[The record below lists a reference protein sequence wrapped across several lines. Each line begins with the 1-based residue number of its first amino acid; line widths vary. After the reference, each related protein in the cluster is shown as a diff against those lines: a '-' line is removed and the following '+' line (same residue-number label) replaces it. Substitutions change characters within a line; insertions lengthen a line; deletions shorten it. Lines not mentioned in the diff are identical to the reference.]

1 MESLILG
8 ISDDSMSGTFVMMH
22 GMTGTSAKM
31 EPLAKQLVPDG
42 WDIFCPEA
50 KIPHPTSGGF
60 AWWLRSED
68 PTEPLGPN
76 ALLEVK
82 NSVLDVISE
91 IPDGPIIVGGF
102 SQGAAIAS
110 AMLEYDI
117 QSRIKGLVLL
127 GTKTVRP
134 EELREILPFLKPRK
148 VVWMHGSRDHLVPM
162 EQGIEHIEIFE
173 QADWEVTK
181 LEHEKGHMVNLN
193 QLNELKSTIQSMAD
207 S

>member
-1 MESLILG
+1 
-8 ISDDSMSGTFVMMH
+8 MSGTFVMMH

-31 EPLAKQLVPDG
+31 EPLAKQLAPNG
-42 WDIFCPEA
+42 WDIFCPVA
-50 KIPHPTSGGF
+50 KIPHPTRGGF

-68 PTEPLGPN
+68 PTEPLGTN

-82 NSVLDVISE
+82 NSVIDVISE
-91 IPDGPIIVGGF
+91 IPEGPIIVGGF

-134 EELREILPFLKPRK
+134 DELREILPFLKPRK
-148 VVWMHGSRDHLVPM
+148 VVWMHGSRDHMVPM

-181 LEHEKGHMVNLN
+181 LKHEKGHMVNLN
-193 QLNELKSTIQSMAD
+193 QLNELKLTIQSMAD

>member
-1 MESLILG
+1 
-8 ISDDSMSGTFVMMH
+8 MSGTFVMMH

-31 EPLAKQLVPDG
+31 EPLAKQLVPNG

-50 KIPHPTSGGF
+50 KIPHPTRGGF

-134 EELREILPFLKPRK
+134 DELREILPFLKPRK

-193 QLNELKSTIQSMAD
+193 QLNELKLTIQSMAD
-207 S
+207 T

>member
-1 MESLILG
+1 
-8 ISDDSMSGTFVMMH
+8 MSGTFVMMH

-31 EPLAKQLVPDG
+31 EPLAKQLVPEG

-50 KIPHPTSGGF
+50 KIPHPTRGGF

>member
-1 MESLILG
+1 MVSLILG
-8 ISDDSMSGTFVMMH
+8 TSNDSMSGTFVMMH

-31 EPLAKQLVPDG
+31 EPLAKQLAPNG

-50 KIPHPTSGGF
+50 KIPHPTRGGF

-127 GTKTVRP
+127 GKKTVRP
-134 EELREILPFLKPRK
+134 DELREILPFLKPRK
-148 VVWMHGSRDHLVPM
+148 VVWMHGSRDHLVPI

-193 QLNELKSTIQSMAD
+193 QLNELKLTIQSMAD
-207 S
+207 G

>member
-1 MESLILG
+1 
-8 ISDDSMSGTFVMMH
+8 MSGTFVMMH

-31 EPLAKQLVPDG
+31 EPLAKQLVPKG
-42 WDIFCPEA
+42 WKIFCPEA
-50 KIPHPTSGGF
+50 KIPHPTRGGF
-60 AWWLRSED
+60 AWWLRSEE
-68 PTEPLGPN
+68 PTEPLGTD
-76 ALLEVK
+76 ALLDVK
-82 NSVLDVISE
+82 NSIQKLISE
-91 IPDGPIIVGGF
+91 IPEGPIIVGGF

-134 EELREILPFLKPRK
+134 DELREILPFLKPRK
-148 VVWMHGSRDHLVPM
+148 VVWMHGSRDHLVPI

-181 LEHEKGHMVNLN
+181 LKHEKGHMVNLN
-193 QLNELKSTIQSMAD
+193 QLDELKLIIQSTVSYTHLTLPTKA
-207 S
+207 

>member
-1 MESLILG
+1 VESLILG

-50 KIPHPTSGGF
+50 KIPHPTRGGF

-134 EELREILPFLKPRK
+134 EELRGILPFLKPRK

>member
-1 MESLILG
+1 
-8 ISDDSMSGTFVMMH
+8 MSGTFVMMH

-50 KIPHPTSGGF
+50 KIPHPTRGGF

-148 VVWMHGSRDHLVPM
+148 VVWMHGSSDHLVPM

>member
-1 MESLILG
+1 MELLILG
-8 ISDDSMSGTFVMMH
+8 ISNDNMSGTFVMMH

-31 EPLAKQLVPDG
+31 QPLAQQLAPNG

-50 KIPHPTSGGF
+50 KIPHPTRGGF

-68 PTEPLGPN
+68 PTEPLGLN

-82 NSVLDVISE
+82 NSVLDVISK

-134 EELREILPFLKPRK
+134 DELREILPFLKPRK
-148 VVWMHGSRDHLVPM
+148 VVWMHGSRDHLVPI

-193 QLNELKSTIQSMAD
+193 QLNELKLTIQSMAD

>member
-1 MESLILG
+1 MVSLILG

-50 KIPHPTSGGF
+50 KIPHPTRGGF

>member
-1 MESLILG
+1 MELLIPG
-8 ISDDSMSGTFVMMH
+8 ISNDNMSGTFVMMH

-31 EPLAKQLVPDG
+31 EPLAKQLVPKG
-42 WDIFCPEA
+42 WKIFCPEA
-50 KIPHPTSGGF
+50 KIPHPTRGGF

-127 GTKTVRP
+127 GTKSVRP
-134 EELREILPFLKPRK
+134 DELREILPFLKPRK
-148 VVWMHGSRDHLVPM
+148 VVWMHGSRDHLVPI

-173 QADWEVTK
+173 LADWEVTK
-181 LEHEKGHMVNLN
+181 LKHEKGHMVNLN
-193 QLNELKSTIQSMAD
+193 QLNELKLIIQSMAD

>member
-1 MESLILG
+1 VESLILG
-8 ISDDSMSGTFVMMH
+8 ISDDSMSGNFVMMH

-50 KIPHPTSGGF
+50 KIPHPTRGGF

>member
-1 MESLILG
+1 
-8 ISDDSMSGTFVMMH
+8 MMH

-50 KIPHPTSGGF
+50 KIPHPTRGGF

-134 EELREILPFLKPRK
+134 EELRETLPFLKPRK

>member
-1 MESLILG
+1 MELLILG
-8 ISDDSMSGTFVMMH
+8 ISNDNMSGTFVMMH

-31 EPLAKQLVPDG
+31 EPLAKQLVPNG

-50 KIPHPTSGGF
+50 KIPHPTRGGF

-134 EELREILPFLKPRK
+134 DELREILPFLKPRK
-148 VVWMHGSRDHLVPM
+148 VVWMHGSRDHLVPI

-193 QLNELKSTIQSMAD
+193 QLNELKLTIQSMAD
-207 S
+207 G

>member
-1 MESLILG
+1 
-8 ISDDSMSGTFVMMH
+8 MSGTFVMMH

-50 KIPHPTSGGF
+50 KIPHPTRGGF

>member
-50 KIPHPTSGGF
+50 KIPHPTRGGF

-134 EELREILPFLKPRK
+134 EELRGILPFLKPRK

>member
-1 MESLILG
+1 VESLILG

-50 KIPHPTSGGF
+50 KIPHPTRGGF